1 MSNNIKNGSLY
12 VFQNE
17 EAIDV
22 VEIFLDDPR
31 NINLASRA
39 KKNVKINEFQPIM
52 LLEYWEHTK
61 IYTEEY
67 FLIRFFTSGGHIS
80 YSLFWNKEEF
90 MEKFKLATKEQ

>member
-1 MSNNIKNGSLY
+1 MSNSIKNGSLY

-17 EAIDV
+17 EEIDV

-39 KKNVKINEFQPIM
+39 KKHVKINEFQPIM

-61 IYTEEY
+61 MYTEEY
-67 FLIRFFTSGGHIS
+67 FLIRFFTIVGYIS
-80 YSLFWNKEEF
+80 YSLFWTIEEF
-90 MEKFKLATKEQ
+90 MDMFKLASK